1 MKILKSAIT
10 STILLIMSHCC
21 IAQANGYKE
30 VQLTDNTFDNRY
42 ASYNKSGD
50 LILFESNRDGHWQIY
65 TMDVNGNHQKRLIN
79 SVYNDRRPAWNP
91 LKNIILFESDRS
103 GTNEL
108 YKLYLDTNTI
118 QKIPMSLNGN
128 KSFGQFAPNGVDVVF
143 NYENSSE
150 DIDIYSITHNG
161 KRQKMLVD
169 DTYKKL
175 RPIFSP
181 KGNSIVYYTN
191 KNNTGDTDVIYVYN
205 LFLKEKNKLTYF
217 KDQSQYPAYSNTGRR
232 IAYST
237 SYKDEQPEIYIMDSD
252 GDNKKRITF
261 NDTEDILPYW
271 SPKDINILVSR
282 LINNRYQICKILLKE
297 PL

>member
-1 MKILKSAIT
+1 MKIWNSIIT
-10 STILLIMSHCC
+10 STILLIISNYC
-21 IAQANGYKE
+21 IAQNNGYKE
-30 VQLTDNTFDNRY
+30 VQLTNHTFDNRY

-79 SVYNDRRPAWNP
+79 SSYNDRRPVWHPFN
-91 LKNIILFESDRS
+91 NIVLFESDRS

-108 YKLYLDTNTI
+108 YKLYIDTNTI
-118 QKIPMSLNGN
+118 QKIPISLNGN
-128 KSFGQFAPNGVDVVF
+128 KSFGQFAPNGVDVIF
-143 NYENSSE
+143 NYENTSE
-150 DIDIYSITHNG
+150 DIDIYSITHKG
-161 KRQKMLVD
+161 KRLKMIVD
-169 DTYKKL
+169 DSYKKL
-175 RPIFSP
+175 RPRYSP
-181 KGNSIVYYTN
+181 KGNSIAYFTN
-191 KNNTGDTDVIYVYN
+191 KNNTGDTDVVYVYN

-217 KDQSQYPAYSNTGRR
+217 KDQSQYPVYSNNGRR

-271 SPKDINILVSR
+271 SPKDINILISR
-282 LINNRYQICKILLKE
+282 LINNNYQICKILLKE